1 MSHYITLDRQV
12 ERLREKAN
20 RWTYRGQP
28 IRKARRL
35 QILETRM
42 ETYGR
47 THLAG
52 LL

>member
-1 MSHYITLDRQV
+1 MNRYMTLDRRM
-12 ERLREKAN
+12 EKLREKTN

-28 IRKARRL
+28 TRKARQL